1 MTIPF
6 SCFPFSFFLTAN
18 AKGAARSAGFLFNY
32 SEGLIYL
39 QLHLCIFYTA
49 LSALLS
55 CLDLT
60 LGLLCAVQKPVRLI
74 ARFNY
79 VAVVG

>member
-1 MTIPF
+1 M
-6 SCFPFSFFLTAN
+6 
-18 AKGAARSAGFLFNY
+18 Y
-32 SEGLIYL
+32 SYEERIRAVKLY
-39 QLHLCIFYTA
+39 IFYTA

-55 CLDLT
+55 GFDLT